1 MGTDPILERDRALG
15 TRCSGTSRV
24 VGAPDGTGFAGGGE
38 RHQPVRMAHRP
49 RARSRD
55 IRAGT
60 DLWPPECTRQLRR
73 RGDRCV
79 RIEWN
84 RMAEPQDDLHDSRVV
99 WDLVTTT
106 TSPVRRVPHRRRLP
120 QGAPTLFD
128 GAVAIRYIADV
139 PPGAPQNANGPLQH
153 PNMEQAVEY
162 VRRWP
167 AAYQQFRMLMDTFHP
182 MIDTRIPPERWNV
195 QLGSNSHSDEDKFG
209 TMYATVF
216 DPIGT
221 AEAMV
226 HEMAHNKLRGLGIY
240 VEAAQ
245 RLITNAPDQLF
256 ESPIRKDR
264 MRPMTAVLHAQYSFI
279 HVTQLDLK
287 MLAVETDTRV
297 RDGILSMLAWNVPRM
312 ELGYDEI
319 RSSIRVD
326 AMGQMFIDGFFA
338 WSDRVIEEGN
348 QALREMGV
356 AKRPLERTPGIAP
369 PPVMAD

>member
-1 MGTDPILERDRALG
+1 M
-15 TRCSGTSRV
+15 
-24 VGAPDGTGFAGGGE
+24 
-38 RHQPVRMAHRP
+38 
-49 RARSRD
+49 
-55 IRAGT
+55 
-60 DLWPPECTRQLRR
+60 
-73 RGDRCV
+73 

-182 MIDTRIPPERWNV
+182 MIDTRIPLERWNV